1 MKRYIKPEA
10 VIVEMELQPMMAAS
24 EIGVKDT
31 EVDTDMG
38 KNHGGSHS
46 FDLWAEDEE

>member
-24 EIGVKDT
+24 DIEVKDT
-31 EVDTDMG
+31 EVNTDMSKG
-38 KNHGGSHS
+38 HGGMPG
-46 FDLWAEDEE
+46 FDLWADDEE